1 MNDAPMKDSPRN
13 PTPDRV
19 AQERARLKRTVLILA
34 PVLILG
40 GIAVLF
46 FLERMPLPMRF
57 LVGLGDIVVGLVL
70 LVLLKQ
76 KYFEK

>member
-1 MNDAPMKDSPRN
+1 MTQA
-13 PTPDRV
+13 PDRL

-34 PVLILG
+34 PALIIG
-40 GIAVLF
+40 GLAVLF
-46 FLERMPLPMRF
+46 FLERMPLPLRV

>member
-1 MNDAPMKDSPRN
+1 MTDSP
-13 PTPDRV
+13 DRL
-19 AQERARLKRTVLILA
+19 ARERERLKRTVLILA
-34 PVLILG
+34 PTLIIG
-40 GIAVLF
+40 GIAVLL
-46 FLERMPLPMRF
+46 FLERMPLPLRV